1 MSNEILIN
9 ITPLETRV
17 AIVEDGLAHELY
29 LERAN
34 HRGLVGN
41 IYVGKVQR
49 VLPGMQAAFVD
60 IGLEKA
66 AFIHAQDVVELDQ
79 HGMELR
85 KPSSATPP
93 IRELLH
99 EGKRIAVQVLKDPIA
114 TKGARVTTHLSLSSR
129 YLVYMPKTDHVGVSQ
144 RIDDDE
150 ERERLKLLTEQCRD
164 ERGGGFII
172 RTVAEGAADSELASD
187 AKFLQKLWLDIE
199 HQLTDTTQKFP
210 RRVHQDLPLYLRVI
224 RDYVRPDIDRIRID
238 DEDVYDELTRFTN
251 KYFPDITAR
260 LSLSKGQTPLFD
272 LFGVED
278 EIQKALKRT
287 VQLKSGGHIV
297 IDETE
302 AMTTVDVNTGGYVGG
317 KTLEETIFKT
327 NLEAVGV
334 IARQLRL
341 RNIGGIII
349 LDFIDMK
356 DPEHRRTVHRAFAKV
371 MAKDSV
377 KTAITG
383 ISEIGLIELTR
394 KRTRESLEQ
403 QVCDLCS
410 VCDGRGV
417 VKSAESVCYEVFREI
432 LRDARQFE
440 GEKLVVVASSTV
452 IDRLLDEESTAV
464 ADIEQL
470 SGKIIEFRH
479 EPLYSQEQYDI
490 ILV

>member
-99 EGKRIAVQVLKDPIA
+99 EGQRIAVQVLKDPIA

-144 RIDDDE
+144 RIDDE
-150 ERERLKLLTEQCRD
+150 IERERLKLITEQCRD

-172 RTVAEGAADSELASD
+172 RTVAEGADERELASD

-199 HQLTDTTQKFP
+199 HQLVNTTQKFP
-210 RRVHQDLPLYLRVI
+210 RRVYQDLPLYLRVI
-224 RDYVRPDIDRIRID
+224 RDYVSPNIDRIRID
-238 DEDVYDELTRFTN
+238 DNGVYEELMGFTN

-260 LSLSKGQTPLFD
+260 LSLNTGQTPLFD

-278 EIQKALKRT
+278 EIHKALKRT

-327 NLEAVGV
+327 NLEAVSV

-356 DPEHRRTVHRAFAKV
+356 DAEHRRTVHRAFAKV

-377 KTAITG
+377 KSTITG

-432 LRDARQFE
+432 LRDARQYE
-440 GEKLVVVASSTV
+440 GEKLVVVASSAV
-452 IDRLLDEESTAV
+452 IDRLLDEESNAV

-470 SGKIIEFRH
+470 SGKLIEFRH